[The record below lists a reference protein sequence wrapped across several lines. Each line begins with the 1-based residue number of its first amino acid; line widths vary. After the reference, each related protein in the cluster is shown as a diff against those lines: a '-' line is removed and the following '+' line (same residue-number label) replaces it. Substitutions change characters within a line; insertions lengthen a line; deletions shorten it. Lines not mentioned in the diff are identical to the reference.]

1 MTQAGLAGGADW
13 RAHTRATGW
22 AQRPKLSVG
31 DLIILLWREKWWMLG
46 VGAAIT
52 TLGIVV
58 ALQLPQ
64 SFEATS
70 RLLVRAG
77 QEYVYQPR
85 VGEAARAG
93 GDVPPVDQYVQ
104 SEVEILRS
112 PVLGERVLRRI
123 GLERLYPEMAKKV
136 ADAAPGEKPK
146 YFGRALL
153 VFQKSFSVASAPRN
167 AVIRATFKHKD
178 PALAATVVNAL
189 IDDYLLYRRD
199 ILAPG
204 DSVALESQREDFELR
219 LKTAESD
226 LQDFY
231 RQNTI
236 GDFEAERAAVSKAY
250 SDVTQA
256 LIETQ
261 AERRR
266 ADQRIAVMDAEAR
279 TVPAEVRLHYDSDAS
294 QRLLTLRAERE
305 DLLSRY
311 RPEAQPVQEIDR
323 RIQQFEA
330 WIAQGGPGE
339 DGVVRRG
346 ANPVYQSLETDRIRA
361 EAEAVALRARE
372 AELKRQRDALQQNQ
386 LRLQALAPSFNAL
399 TREREVLASNVRD
412 FAQREEQARALRALA
427 EKEVD
432 NISIL
437 ERAAPPPRGV
447 NLRMPVAIIGAAFAA
462 FSALMVGLLRALT
475 RRGFPSPASAGRT
488 LDLPV
493 LGAAQRYG

>member
-1 MTQAGLAGGADW
+1 MRQAGQPAA
-13 RAHTRATGW
+13 AANAAPVHAAGW
-22 AQRPKLSVG
+22 ARRPKLSVG
-31 DLIILLWREKWWMLG
+31 DIVVLLWREKWWMLG

-52 TLGIVV
+52 ALGVV
-58 ALQLPQ
+58 LALQLPR

-112 PVLGERVLRRI
+112 PVLSERVLRRI
-123 GLERLYPEMAKKV
+123 GLERLYPEIARQV
-136 ADAAPGEKPK
+136 ANAPADQKNK
-146 YFGRALL
+146 FFGRGLL
-153 VFQKSFSVASAPRN
+153 AFQKHFSATAAPRN
-167 AVIRATFKHKD
+167 AVIRAAFKHED
-178 PALAATVVNAL
+178 PVLAAAVVNAL
-189 IDDYLLYRRD
+189 VDDYLRYRRD
-199 ILAPG
+199 ILTPG
-204 DSVALESQREDFELR
+204 DTVALEGQRQDFEQRLR
-219 LKTAESD
+219 AAENE
-226 LQDFY
+226 LQEFY
-231 RQNTI
+231 RQNSI
-236 GDFEAERAAVSKAY
+236 GDFDAERAALAKAY

-266 ADQRIAVMDAEAR
+266 ADQRIAVMNAEAR
-279 TVPAEVRLHYDSDAS
+279 TVPPEVRLHYDSDAS

-311 RPEAQPVQEIDR
+311 RPDAQPVQEIER
-323 RIQQFEA
+323 RISQFET
-330 WIAQGGPGE
+330 WIAQGGAGE

-346 ANPVYQSLETDRIRA
+346 ANPVFQSLETDRIRA
-361 EAEAVALRARE
+361 DAEAASLRARE
-372 AELKRQRDALQQNQ
+372 NELKRQRDAVEQGQ

-399 TREREVLASNVRD
+399 SREREVLASNVRD

-437 ERAAPPPRGV
+437 ERAAPPTRGV
-447 NLRMPVAIIGAAFAA
+447 SLRAPVAVIGFAFAA

-493 LGAAQRYG
+493 LGAAGRYG